1 MVHSYGKKVMIHCHI
16 RMVLE
21 EFKEIGMDMLHPI
34 EAPPM
39 GDCTLTQ
46 AREVL
51 GEDVVFVGNVQVG
64 DIFSKSK
71 EALRQIVKETMLEGK
86 KGRFV
91 LAMTASPNYPE
102 LDDHLRE
109 NYITVVETALE
120 YADIN

>member
-1 MVHSYGKKVMIHCHI
+1 
-16 RMVLE
+16 MVLE

-51 GEDVVFVGNVQVG
+51 GENVVFVGNVQVG

-71 EALRQIVKETMLEGK
+71 EELRQIRTENI
-86 KGRFV
+86 
-91 LAMTASPNYPE
+91 LAEPCARNTAACIAYACWRIAARHPDANIVVTPSANTAA
-102 LDDHLRE
+102 
-109 NYITVVETALE
+109 ITIFAVPVTEASSRSM
-120 YADIN
+120 YVP